1 MRGGGSGEDVDLFD
15 IGDSDSGPGLCHCY
29 FYFDNFTLK
38 RVTPILY
45 SIYMM
50 ERVTPIY
57 TMERQ
62 KSDSYRLS
70 S

>member
-1 MRGGGSGEDVDLFD
+1 MRRDGSGEDVDLFD

-29 FYFDNFTLK
+29 FYPDNFTLE
-38 RVTPILY
+38 RVTP
-45 SIYMM
+45 IYMM

-62 KSDSYRLS
+62 KSDSFI
-70 S
+70 